1 MSGQVE
7 GGAAVAQEL
16 YRDGVAEGFAAEGQA
31 KGAAVGASAAGDPA
45 VGNRRGSR
53 PAGLHVVDDPAV
65 RSVRAGDPVTEGS
78 ENPKSVGSLADSGLD
93 DPAPGF
99 TVRSGI
105 AFDLDATG
113 PLPDVREDAETLE
126 AAKRLREG
134 RLGYRIFKRAFDV
147 AFSACVL
154 VCLSWLFA
162 VIALAVKLDDPSGP
176 VFFRQ
181 RRVGRSGKD
190 GEPSTFDMYKFR
202 SMVPDAESRL
212 AELKAMNEKTG
223 PVFKMREDPRVTR
236 VGRVLRKTSLDELPQ
251 FINVL
256 KGDISVVG
264 PRPALPREVATYD
277 AHQALRLL
285 VKPGITCFWQTRRNR
300 DSITFDEWVD
310 LDLLYVRKCGVKTD
324 AKLIVQ
330 TVGCVLTAQGS

>member
-1 MSGQVE
+1 MTSLIEELNSTHGGPAGQ
-7 GGAAVAQEL
+7 GSAVAAEEGDL
-16 YRDGVAEGFAAEGQA
+16 AVALEE
-31 KGAAVGASAAGDPA
+31 SA
-45 VGNRRGSR
+45 
-53 PAGLHVVDDPAV
+53 LHVVEASGGGCREGGTSVSGADTPMPEKYLNAEPA
-65 RSVRAGDPVTEGS
+65 SVAP
-78 ENPKSVGSLADSGLD
+78 

-105 AFDLDATG
+105 AFDLGATG

-126 AAKRLREG
+126 AARRLREG

-162 VIALAVKLDDPSGP
+162 IIALAVKLDDPTGP
-176 VFFRQ
+176 VFFKQ
-181 RRVGRSGKD
+181 KRVGRAGGD

-223 PVFKMREDPRVTR
+223 PVFKMRVDPRVTR
-236 VGRVLRKTSLDELPQ
+236 VGRILRKTSLDELPQ

-300 DSITFDEWVD
+300 DSITFDEWVG
-310 LDLLYVRKCGVKTD
+310 LDLLYVRKCGVATD

>member
-7 GGAAVAQEL
+7 GGAAVVEEL
-16 YRDGVAEGFAAEGQA
+16 YRDEVAEGFAAEGQA
-31 KGAAVGASAAGDPA
+31 KGAAVGGSATGDPA
-45 VGNRRGSR
+45 VGNRRANS

-65 RSVRAGDPVTEGS
+65 RSVRAGGPVS
-78 ENPKSVGSLADSGLD
+78 EDFEDSKLDGSLAGSEFD

-126 AAKRLREG
+126 AARRLREG
-134 RLGYRIFKRAFDV
+134 RLGYRAFKRAFDV

-154 VCLSWLFA
+154 VCLSWLFL
-162 VIALAVKLDDPSGP
+162 VIALAVKLDDPAGP
-176 VFFRQ
+176 VLFRQ
-181 RRVGRSGKD
+181 RRVGRAGGD

-223 PVFKMREDPRVTR
+223 PVFKMRDDPRVTR

-264 PRPALPREVATYD
+264 PRPALPKEVATYD
-277 AHQALRLL
+277 AH
-285 VKPGITCFWQTRRNR
+285 
-300 DSITFDEWVD
+300 
-310 LDLLYVRKCGVKTD
+310 
-324 AKLIVQ
+324 
-330 TVGCVLTAQGS
+330 

>member
-1 MSGQVE
+1 M
-7 GGAAVAQEL
+7 
-16 YRDGVAEGFAAEGQA
+16 RT
-31 KGAAVGASAAGDPA
+31 
-45 VGNRRGSR
+45 
-53 PAGLHVVDDPAV
+53 
-65 RSVRAGDPVTEGS
+65 GDPVTEG
-78 ENPKSVGSLADSGLD
+78 PKDPKPVGSLADSEFD

-113 PLPDVREDAETLE
+113 PLPDLREDAETLE
-126 AAKRLREG
+126 AARRLREG
-134 RLGYRIFKRAFDV
+134 RLGYRAFKRAFDV

-162 VIALAVKLDDPSGP
+162 IIALAVKLDDPTGP
-176 VFFRQ
+176 VFFKQ
-181 RRVGRSGKD
+181 KRVGRAGGD

-223 PVFKMREDPRVTR
+223 PVFKMRDDPRVTR

-256 KGDISVVG
+256 KGDSPSSAPG
-264 PRPALPREVATYD
+264 RRCRRRSPPTTPTRGCAFWSSPASPASGRPGAT
-277 AHQALRLL
+277 AT
-285 VKPGITCFWQTRRNR
+285 PSPSTSGSTSTCST
-300 DSITFDEWVD
+300 
-310 LDLLYVRKCGVKTD
+310 
-324 AKLIVQ
+324 
-330 TVGCVLTAQGS
+330 